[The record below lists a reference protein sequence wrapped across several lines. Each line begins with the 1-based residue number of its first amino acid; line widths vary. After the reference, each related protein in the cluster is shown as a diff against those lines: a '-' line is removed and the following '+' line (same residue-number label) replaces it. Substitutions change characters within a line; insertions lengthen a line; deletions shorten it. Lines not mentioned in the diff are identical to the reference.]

1 MLTIRL
7 GPTYQPTLLLPKAVS
22 HSTTPQPQAAVKHL
36 DDAHD
41 QVDLVIATALRER
54 KPVRQ
59 SPTQALLVPA
69 IALHIRCRCCGRRT
83 VLRHLIKPR
92 LYRSVM

>member
-1 MLTIRL
+1 
-7 GPTYQPTLLLPKAVS
+7 
-22 HSTTPQPQAAVKHL
+22 VKHL

-59 SPTQALLVPA
+59 SKMHTVSLPATASRKKCESGRQVTALL
-69 IALHIRCRCCGRRT
+69 
-83 VLRHLIKPR
+83 
-92 LYRSVM
+92 